1 MAMVVTMLSLY
12 DDAAHRRRGATDL
25 PGSAGALKT
34 DGDRHWMGM
43 SGLAI
48 ASSCDVRLSSVA
60 TAVQTSIGGVL

>member
-34 DGDRHWMGM
+34 DGDGHWKGVG
-43 SGLAI
+43 GLASELLCF
-48 ASSCDVRLSSVA
+48 APLECRHRSTD
-60 TAVQTSIGGVL
+60 

>member
-34 DGDRHWMGM
+34 YGDGRWMGVG
-43 SGLAI
+43 GLAA
-48 ASSCDVRLSSVA
+48 ASSCVSRLSSVA
-60 TAVQTSIGGVL
+60 TAAQTVQKN

>member
-34 DGDRHWMGM
+34 DGDGHWMGVG
-43 SGLAI
+43 GLA
-48 ASSCDVRLSSVA
+48 SELLCVA
-60 TAVQTSIGGVL
+60 PLECRHRSTD

>member
-34 DGDRHWMGM
+34 DGDGHWMGM